1 MPFDWLLI
9 SRYALLVALCELIP
23 VPLLDGWVANL
34 MRRRLTHVQLAQ
46 HDVRLPSADVRML
59 ADSGAGGCLGIL
71 WSILV
76 WPIKKV
82 LRTVLFVLQIHRM
95 VNVASEVAH
104 RALLVHEA
112 LEREVVPGDVVAVR
126 AAMNR
131 ALAQVDVTV
140 VDKAVL
146 SGLALS
152 RRTLWQAMG
161 AGWSRLRSEAAAE
174 RRDEA
179 VGAQDEAPLPPMP
192 EELSQALGEALHT
205 PGIEAEL
212 IRVFRAELMGPP
224 PHDPDPTTEP

>member
-1 MPFDWLLI
+1 MSFDWLFI

-23 VPLLDGWVANL
+23 IPVLDSWVANL
-34 MRRRLTHVQLAQ
+34 VRRRLTRVQLVQ
-46 HDVRLPSADVRML
+46 HQVELPSADVRML
-59 ADSGAGGCLGIL
+59 ADAGAGGCLGIL

-82 LRTVLFVLQIHRM
+82 LRTVLFVLQINRM

-131 ALAQVDVTV
+131 ALARVDVTV
-140 VDKAVL
+140 VDKAVF

-152 RRTLWQAMG
+152 RRTLWQAMR
-161 AGWSRLRSEAAAE
+161 AGWSRLRAEAAAE
-174 RRDEA
+174 RRADA

-212 IRVFRAELMGPP
+212 VRVFRMELEGGPP
-224 PHDPDPTTEP
+224 HAPGP